1 MLISGMSRARP
12 PDPPNYDRHPRNPG
26 GVPSRFILDRVT
38 RPGDARLKALRK
50 LLRKDARE
58 ERKRE
63 GSARFRAEQR
73 ETSRKYGLRTIGAIL
88 ARPTQSGLKRLARFA
103 EDPAQPD
110 EVRAEAAR
118 GILVLGYGKS
128 GRVIEEDEA

>member
-1 MLISGMSRARP
+1 MSRRP
-12 PDPPNYDRHPRNPG
+12 FSDPPNYDRHPRNRG
-26 GVPSRFILDRVT
+26 GVPSRFLLGQTPHT
-38 RPGDARLKALRK
+38 RHRETALTRALRK
-50 LLRKDARE
+50 AARE

-103 EDPAQPD
+103 EDTRQPD

-128 GRVIEEDEA
+128 GRIIEEDET